1 MDAMASDCVPSGIG
15 NGFRTKAILKI
26 AIATPVK
33 EWRQIAP
40 ALLQLIAFLTAIRL
54 AEVWFRHHSL
64 AASVLPIVDGASV
77 SFVATLL
84 AVHSHRFIL
93 LQKPYPSKFA
103 LWHSSMCRE
112 TKFFL
117 YGTAVWLI
125 GWSFYMTA
133 VLAGWFIGGALRRHI
148 KKRQYCVGSFR
159 HRMPDPDMPIYR
171 RAAYVSLSVAR
182 YRRRDIEGPDG

>member
-15 NGFRTKAILKI
+15 NGFRTKAILKS

-40 ALLQLIAFLTAIRL
+40 ALLQLIAFFTAIRL

-84 AVHSHRFIL
+84 AVHPIDLFCCKNRIHQSL
-93 LQKPYPSKFA
+93 LYGIGVSGKQSS
-103 LWHSSMCRE
+103 SSMGPP
-112 TKFFL
+112 
-117 YGTAVWLI
+117 YG
-125 GWSFYMTA
+125 S
-133 VLAGWFIGGALRRHI
+133 LAGR
-148 KKRQYCVGSFR
+148 ST
-159 HRMPDPDMPIYR
+159 
-171 RAAYVSLSVAR
+171 
-182 YRRRDIEGPDG
+182 